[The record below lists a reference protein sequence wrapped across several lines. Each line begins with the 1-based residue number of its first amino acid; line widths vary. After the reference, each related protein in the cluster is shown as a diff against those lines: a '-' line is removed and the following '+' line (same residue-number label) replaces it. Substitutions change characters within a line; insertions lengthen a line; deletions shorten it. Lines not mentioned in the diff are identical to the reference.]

1 MSSSPH
7 TESVYGH
14 TVTLPQCRAR
24 RCCGLGRES
33 SKLAIRITA
42 IRQSGGT
49 GHEHITHL
57 WWINPA
63 TGQTGD
69 NARAQIVNWIEDKS
83 GKAYVED
90 SRGNRADVGVVT
102 PAYGQKYLRT
112 HADGRWTDNLL
123 ALPRK

>member
-1 MSSSPH
+1 M
-7 TESVYGH
+7 
-14 TVTLPQCRAR
+14 
-24 RCCGLGRES
+24 
-33 SKLAIRITA
+33 AIKITA

-57 WWINPA
+57 WWVSPA
-63 TGQTGD
+63 SGETGD
-69 NARAQIVNWIEDKS
+69 DSRAGIVAWIENQN

-90 SRGNRADVGVVT
+90 GSGNRADVRVVH
-102 PAYGQKYLRT
+102 PASGTKYLRT